1 VFFKILFPRVFAFCI
16 LILIFNF
23 NSKFYFI
30 NFLIYEFEI
39 KKSLK
44 NSEKME
50 NYWPTILATKKHD
63 HPCINGKLVCRLDS
77 KSYFIGRGLKI

>member
-1 VFFKILFPRVFAFCI
+1 VFFKILFARLFAFYI
-16 LILIFNF
+16 LILIFKF
-23 NSKFYFI
+23 NSKFYYI

-50 NYWPTILATKKHD
+50 NYWPTILAKKKHD
-63 HPCINGKLVCRLDS
+63 HPCINGKHTL
-77 KSYFIGRGLKI
+77 